1 MKITVFLICVGKI
14 RESYLK
20 EGIAEYQKRLSRF
33 CHLSIIET
41 EEEVIPEICKEKD
54 CIRILDREAEAI
66 KKRIPSPSLLL
77 SLDIEGK
84 NFSSEEWADWLYQ
97 FSAHASKPLVFLIGG
112 SLGLSKELRK
122 SSDFRIS
129 LSSMTFPHGLC
140 RLIFLE
146 QLFRAFKL
154 MHKEKYHK

>member
-14 RESYLK
+14 REPYLK
-20 EGIAEYQKRLSRF
+20 AGIAEYQKRLSRF

-41 EEEVIPEICKEKD
+41 EEEAIPEICKESD
-54 CIRILDREAEAI
+54 SIRILAREAEAI
-66 KKRIPSPSLLL
+66 QKSIPHPSLLV

-84 NFSSEEWADWLYQ
+84 SFSSEQWATWLYQ
-97 FSAHASKPLVFLIGG
+97 FSAHASRPIVFLIG
-112 SLGLSKELRK
+112 SSMGLNDKLRQNSEL
-122 SSDFRIS
+122 RIS

-146 QLFRAFKL
+146 QLFRAFKI